1 MAAHAVEKFFLIN
14 MSFDIYHV
22 HMLQKL
28 LRKDFYEQGIAK
40 HKYTKT

>member
-1 MAAHAVEKFFLIN
+1 

-40 HKYTKT
+40 YKYIPKL